1 MASLLLDACQ
11 SWLPSASALLLGHGC
26 QHKST
31 PVERTNSVYFVSRQ
45 RVCPCLSHSI
55 NLEQLVKDHN
65 IVFGERPATQPSS
78 TGPWSWDIPKI
89 DHLSN
94 QRPVGCWIPMVES
107 GMLVSLYLRGGQC
120 MPKFREGRLC
130 RMNKCSFLVACKLV
144 WRQQQAHQLLSPG
157 MCHNSFRFL

>member
-65 IVFGERPATQPSS
+65 IVFWRKACNPTIIHWSLVLGYTQDRPFVEPTASGVLDS
-78 TGPWSWDIPKI
+78 HG
-89 DHLSN
+89 
-94 QRPVGCWIPMVES
+94 RVGYASVIVFAGGSMHAKVP
-107 GMLVSLYLRGGQC
+107 RGTF
-120 MPKFREGRLC
+120 MPHEQ
-130 RMNKCSFLVACKLV
+130 MFLFSCL
-144 WRQQQAHQLLSPG
+144 
-157 MCHNSFRFL
+157 